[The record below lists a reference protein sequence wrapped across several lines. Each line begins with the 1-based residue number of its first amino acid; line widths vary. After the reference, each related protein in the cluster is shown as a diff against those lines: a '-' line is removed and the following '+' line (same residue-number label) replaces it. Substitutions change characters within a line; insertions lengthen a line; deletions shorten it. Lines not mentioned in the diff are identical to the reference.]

1 MLLPLLA
8 FVFGSLIIAGGAIA
22 FMPNK
27 AAAIDRRLEELT
39 LSRDEEA
46 KPRFQSLIGL
56 FKRIGEKVPRSPK
69 EMGPLRLRL
78 VQAGF
83 RREEAITI
91 FFGIRVMFALALFM
105 FFSTSVVARPNMTMA
120 LAVWA
125 RDTCC
130 RAWCWRALKRRA
142 QDPPVAGRC
151 ALDLLVV
158 LGSGTRPRPGDVARV
173 ASELAFAYPQPSRN

>member
-8 FVFGSLIIAGGAIA
+8 FVFGSLIIAGAALA

-39 LSRDEEA
+39 LGRDEEE
-46 KPRFQSLIGL
+46 KPRLQALIGL

-69 EMGPLRLRL
+69 ELGPLRLRL

-83 RREEAITI
+83 RRDEAITI

-105 FFSTSVVARPNMTMA
+105 FFSTSIIARPNMTMA
-120 LAVWA
+120 LAGLGAGYVLPGMALA
-125 RDTCC
+125 RLAKWRRC
-130 RAWCWRALKRRA
+130 RCWFMNGCRPMMTRGKR
-142 QDPPVAGRC
+142 VY
-151 ALDLLVV
+151 L
-158 LGSGTRPRPGDVARV
+158 
-173 ASELAFAYPQPSRN
+173 